1 MFLTA
6 FSTRVSVLSSEIHNG
21 MALLKIVKG
30 IFRDKKESWVKRK
43 KKKKKERKY

>member
-1 MFLTA
+1 MT
-6 FSTRVSVLSSEIHNG
+6 
-21 MALLKIVKG
+21 LLKIVKG